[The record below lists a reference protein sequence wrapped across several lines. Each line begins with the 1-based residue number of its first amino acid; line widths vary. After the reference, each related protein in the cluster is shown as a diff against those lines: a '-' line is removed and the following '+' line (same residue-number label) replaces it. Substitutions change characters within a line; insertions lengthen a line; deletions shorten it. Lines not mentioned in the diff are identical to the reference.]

1 MIAASMASSL
11 ENLIGLVPA
20 PPGGAIAHADGT
32 AERIGLHDA
41 RPLFEGGDVLVAHG
55 TFVAGRLGLRAAP
68 LLFDV
73 LELFAFVRPGQ
84 PFVPSA
90 PGLCRALGLD
100 VPRTPEASAASLFA
114 IADALLAQF
123 AGWPQEA
130 RQGLAPMIG
139 TLERAGWR
147 WAPLLKKCAGEA
159 PHGSPI
165 AGLEAWRGLAAW
177 EDAPLPGK
185 PGSQPVEP
193 QEARAR
199 LAQLVDEMRP
209 EQAAYADAATF
220 AFGPRE
226 QAGAPRVALVEAGT
240 GTGKTLGYLAPASV
254 WAEKNGPGLWI
265 STYTRNLQRQIVQE
279 IAHLWPDPAERAEKA
294 VVRKGRENYLC
305 LLNFEEAAK
314 RTALAPGQR
323 SVALALIARW
333 VQSGTD
339 GDLSGA
345 GFPAFLAAFMPLS
358 TVTDRRGECIY
369 AACPHY
375 RICFIEHA
383 VRRARHAAI
392 VVANHALVIA
402 QASQDFGAQDWIG
415 EDETTD
421 TPSERRLRY
430 VFDEGHHLFDAA
442 DSGFS
447 ARLSGREM
455 AELRRWIR
463 GPEGRAR
470 SRMRGIEERLKELI
484 ADDEAA
490 QQALEDA
497 VAAASVL
504 ASEGWQQRIGNGPRG
519 PGEVFLSAAY
529 AHVRARSEGGEA
541 FYSLEAEVQP
551 MGEDLAAAVSGLA
564 RGLKR
569 LADPLMRLAGHLR
582 KAMNDKTA
590 TLEPYTKARLD
601 AAARGLERRARGIL
615 PAWIAMLETLENG
628 EVPTEFVDWL
638 EILREDGRDADVGLA
653 RHWID
658 PTVPLAAEVL
668 EPAHGALITSATLR
682 DVGGAADDHWASAEV
697 RTGAGHLAQPARRAS
712 FGSPFRYDEQARI
725 FIVKDVPRRDPEAL
739 AAAYRELFL
748 ASGGGALGLFTA
760 VRALRDTASRI
771 VTPLADAGLTLYAQ
785 HVDRLDTG
793 ALVDLFRA
801 EENACLLGTDALRDG
816 VDVPGRSLRL
826 VVFDKVPWPKPT
838 ILHKARRA
846 RFGKGYDDLI
856 TRFRLKQAFGRLIR
870 GRQDRGC
877 FVILEGATPSRLLT
891 AFPEGAPVKRC
902 GLAEAIGDIRAFV
915 GTPSDGAVTGPAQP
929 LITPGWPRAPTS

>member
-1 MIAASMASSL
+1 MDSLSSL
-11 ENLIGLVPA
+11 IALVPA
-20 PPGGAIAHADGT
+20 QPGAAVARGDGV

-41 RPLFEGGDVLVAHG
+41 RPLFEGGDVLVAHSA
-55 TFVAGRLGLRAAP
+55 FVAGRLGVRASVM
-68 LLFDV
+68 LFDV
-73 LELFAFVRPGQ
+73 LELFAFVRPGM

-90 PGLCRALGLD
+90 LGLARALGL
-100 VPRTPEASAASLFA
+100 PLPHSPEESARSLHA
-114 IADALLAQF
+114 IARTLLDEV
-123 AGWPQEA
+123 AGWPDDVRA
-130 RQGLAPMIG
+130 GLAPLVG
-139 TLERAGWR
+139 TLDRSGWR
-147 WAPLLKKCAGEA
+147 WAPLLKKLVGET

-165 AGLEAWRGLAAW
+165 AGLEAWRTLAPW
-177 EDAPLPGK
+177 EDEAPVGQ
-185 PGSQPVEP
+185 PGSQTVEP
-193 QEARAR
+193 AEARAR
-199 LAQLVDEMRP
+199 LAQMVGVMRP
-209 EQAAYADAATF
+209 EQGAYADAATY

-226 QAGAPRVALVEAGT
+226 QAGSPRVALVEAGT
-240 GTGKTLGYLAPASV
+240 GTGKTLGYLAPASL

-279 IAHLWPDPAERAEKA
+279 IAHLWPDPVERAEKA

-323 SVALALIARW
+323 TVALGLIARW
-333 VQSGTD
+333 IASHTD
-339 GDLSGA
+339 GDLSGM
-345 GFPAFLAAFMPLS
+345 GFPAFLAAHMPLS

-375 RICFIEHA
+375 RTCFIERA
-383 VRRARHAAI
+383 IRRARHANI

-402 QASQDFGAQDWIG
+402 QASQDHASRDWLG

-421 TPSERRLRY
+421 TPSEHRLRY

-447 ARLSGREM
+447 ALLSGREM

-470 SRMRGIEERLKELI
+470 SRARGLEDRLSDLI
-484 ADDEAA
+484 ADDETA
-490 QQALEDA
+490 QKLLEEA
-497 VAAASVL
+497 VQAASAL
-504 ASEGWQQRIGNGPRG
+504 AGEGWTTRLGSAPRG
-519 PGEVFLSAAY
+519 PGEVFLAAAY
-529 AHVRARSEGGEA
+529 QHVRARSQDADA
-541 FYSLEAEVQP
+541 FYSLEAEPHP
-551 MGEDLAAAVSGLA
+551 MGEGLLDTVRELS

-569 LADPLMRLAGHLR
+569 IADPLAGLARRLR
-582 KAMNDKTA
+582 KTMNDKTA

-601 AAARGLERRARGIL
+601 AAARGLERRAKAVL
-615 PAWIAMLETLENG
+615 PAWIQMLDALEQG
-628 EVPTEFVDWL
+628 EIADEFVDWFA
-638 EILREDGRDADVGLA
+638 ITREDGRDADVGLE

-658 PTVPLAAEVL
+658 PTKPLATAVL

-682 DVGGAADDHWASAEV
+682 DTGGAADDHWASAEV
-697 RTGAGHLAQPARRAS
+697 RTGAGHLLLPARRAH
-712 FGSPFRYDEQARI
+712 FGSPFAYEDQARI
-725 FIVKDVPRRDPEAL
+725 FVVNDLPRRNADAL

-760 VRALRDTASRI
+760 VRALRDVGSRI
-771 VTPLADAGLTLYAQ
+771 AEPLAQAGLTLYAQ
-785 HVDRLDTG
+785 HMDRLDTG

-846 RFGKGYDDLI
+846 KFGRGYDDLI

-870 GRQDRGC
+870 GAQDRGC

-891 AFPEGAPVKRC
+891 AFPEKAPVKRC
-902 GLAEAIGDIRAFV
+902 GLAEAIGDIQAFL
-915 GTPSDGAVTGPAQP
+915 GPEAVTHAPAP
-929 LITPGWPRAPTS
+929 LITL

>member
-1 MIAASMASSL
+1 MPDSLSHLIA
-11 ENLIGLVPA
+11 LVPA
-20 PPGGAIAHADGT
+20 PPGAALARGDGV

-41 RPLFEGGDVLVAHG
+41 RPLFEEGDLLVAHAA
-55 TFVAGRLGLRAAP
+55 FVAGRLGAKTIAP
-68 LLFDV
+68 QFDV
-73 LELFAFVRPGQ
+73 LELYAFVRPGL

-90 PGLCRALGLD
+90 LGLARALGLD
-100 VPRTPEASAASLFA
+100 VPHTPEESARALHV
-114 IADALLAQF
+114 IARTLLEDVARWPQDVRDAL
-123 AGWPQEA
+123 
-130 RQGLAPMIG
+130 APLVG

-147 WAPLLKKCAGEA
+147 WAPLLKKVTGDS

-165 AGLEAWRGLAAW
+165 AGLEAWRGLPVW
-177 EDAPLPGK
+177 EDEAPVGQ
-185 PGSQPVEP
+185 PGSLPVEP
-193 QEARAR
+193 AEARAR
-199 LAQLVDEMRP
+199 LARMVGVMRP
-209 EQAAYADAATF
+209 EQAAYSDAATY
-220 AFGPRE
+220 AFGARE
-226 QAGAPRVALVEAGT
+226 QAGSPKVALVEAGT

-279 IAHLWPDPAERAEKA
+279 IAHLWPDPVERAEKA

-323 SVALALIARW
+323 SIALALIARW
-333 VQSGTD
+333 IGAGTD
-339 GDLSGA
+339 GDLSGV
-345 GFPAFLAAFMPLS
+345 GFPAFLAATMPLS

-375 RICFIEHA
+375 RICFIERA
-383 VRRARHAAI
+383 VRRARHASI

-402 QASQDFGAQDWIG
+402 QAAQDWIAS
-415 EDETTD
+415 DETTD
-421 TPSERRLRY
+421 TPSEKRLRY

-447 ARLSGREM
+447 ASLSGREM

-470 SRMRGIEERLKELI
+470 TRMRGLEERLKDLV
-484 ADDEAA
+484 ADDEMA
-490 QQALEDA
+490 QHALEEA
-497 VAAASVL
+497 VAAASAL
-504 ASEGWQQRIGNGPRG
+504 AGEGWTQRLGSNPRG
-519 PGEVFLSAAY
+519 PGEVFLAAAY
-529 AHVRARSEGGEA
+529 AHVRARSENDS
-541 FYSLEAEVQP
+541 FYSLEADTQP
-551 MGEDLAAAVSGLA
+551 MTPQLLEAVSGLA

-569 LADPLMRLAGHLR
+569 IADPLANLARLLR
-582 KAMNDKTA
+582 KKMNDKTA
-590 TLEPYTKARLD
+590 ELEPYTKARLD
-601 AAARGLERRARGIL
+601 AAARGLDRRAKAIL
-615 PAWIAMLETLENG
+615 PAWIHMLETLENG
-628 EVPTEFVDWL
+628 EIAEDFVDWF
-638 EILREDGRDADVGLA
+638 EIGREDGRDADVGLE

-658 PTVPLAAEVL
+658 PTKPLSAAVL
-668 EPAHGALITSATLR
+668 EPAHGVLITSATLR
-682 DVGGAADDHWASAEV
+682 DTGSDNDDHWASAEI
-697 RTGAGHLAQPARRAS
+697 RTGAGHLPQPARRAH
-712 FGSPFRYDEQARI
+712 FGSPFKYEDQSRV
-725 FIVKDVPRRDPEAL
+725 FVVKDIARRDPDAL

-760 VRALRDTASRI
+760 VRALRDVGSRI
-771 VTPLADAGLTLYAQ
+771 AQPLADAGLTLYAQ
-785 HVDRLDTG
+785 HMDRLDTG

-846 RFGKGYDDLI
+846 RFGKGYDDLL

-870 GRQDRGC
+870 GPEDRGC

-891 AFPEGAPVKRC
+891 AFPDGAPVKRC
-902 GLAEAIGDIRAFV
+902 GLAEAIGDIRQFL
-915 GTPSDGAVTGPAQP
+915 GQDAVTHASAP
-929 LITPGWPRAPTS
+929 LITG